1 MQKQPLIPAL
11 VPWQSQ
17 QSALAIPFPPMMD
30 TIRKQKKKKK
40 TKKEKLDSLEW
51 NVPTDFIVGFGKEV
65 RGEQSKF
72 WGNIK
77 GSKDQLA
84 RGYRRIQL

>member
-1 MQKQPLIPAL
+1 MSNYLQELYTRVEQT
-11 VPWQSQ
+11 S
-17 QSALAIPFPPMMD
+17 
-30 TIRKQKKKKK
+30 K
-40 TKKEKLDSLEW
+40 TDKEFVGKLSHLSEGTQL

-72 WGNIK
+72 WGNII